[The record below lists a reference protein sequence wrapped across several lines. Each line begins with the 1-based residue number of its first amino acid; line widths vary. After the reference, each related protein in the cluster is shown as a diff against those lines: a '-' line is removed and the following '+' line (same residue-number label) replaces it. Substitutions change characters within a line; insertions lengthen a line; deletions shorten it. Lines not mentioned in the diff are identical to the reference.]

1 MHLRN
6 DIYHIFGGKRLD
18 LPKMNNVEP
27 KYLYLPINTKVKE
40 NDVLYICD
48 KITQFFNSIKD
59 E

>member
-1 MHLRN
+1 
-6 DIYHIFGGKRLD
+6 
-18 LPKMNNVEP
+18 MNNVEP